1 MKNTS
6 LSDELQELAAGYIL
20 DNLDEAEMMDLER
33 LMQENSALREELKGL
48 EEVMGILAYDAP
60 VMQPPAHLRDRL
72 LQAAKISTSEVSST
86 EIVKTPSHP
95 WRNIITILAI
105 LSTLIL
111 AIDNLRLRQQ
121 FSIAQKQEL
130 ERVASLLQQ
139 PKSRLVAL
147 TGEQEG
153 SQSAGTLLFTP
164 GKWEEVVL
172 SLKDLPP
179 LPPGEIYRLWLK
191 LDNNQSIFCG
201 EFNTNKKGS
210 VFIRLN
216 PPELPPKGVKATEL
230 FVTIN
235 QANSPL
241 DSTDK
246 KIMTG
251 LL

>member
-1 MKNTS
+1 MRNTS

-20 DNLDEAEMMDLER
+20 DDLNEAEIINLER
-33 LMQENSALREELKGL
+33 LMQENSALRQELEEL
-48 EEVMGILAYDAP
+48 EEVMSILAYDAP
-60 VMQPPAHLRDRL
+60 VMRPPTHLRDRL
-72 LQAAKISTSEVSST
+72 LQAAEMSTSEVNPTETIKTSSH
-86 EIVKTPSHP
+86 S

-105 LSTLIL
+105 LSALIL
-111 AIDNLRLRQQ
+111 AIDNMRLRQQ
-121 FSIAQKQEL
+121 FSFAQEQEL
-130 ERVASLLQQ
+130 DRVANLLQQ

-147 TGEQEG
+147 TGNQEG
-153 SQSAGTLLFTP
+153 SQSVGTLLFTP

-179 LPPGEIYRLWLK
+179 RPPGEIYRLWLK

-201 EFNTNKKGS
+201 EFNTNEKGS

-230 FVTIN
+230 FVTFN

-241 DSTDK
+241 NSTDK

>member
-48 EEVMGILAYDAP
+48 EEVMGILAYDVP
-60 VMQPPAHLRDRL
+60 VMQPPAHLRDRI

-86 EIVKTPSHP
+86 ETVKTLSHP